1 MAKRLRAW
9 KAEYL
14 VLTRPLG
21 RAIAETGNSKSA
33 RQATFDGHFDQ
44 IGCEEGQRDRHIDL
58 ADAAFFARGDLFDI
72 SHGARD
78 DFIEPAPA
86 TSARRD
92 ELGAGLRTNRAS
104 ILRCCEFWHDN
115 LAPPFRRCLLPRNM
129 ASANDRRSTEGGAT
143 YSSSGRW
150 QMLRH
155 IRWSFR
161 QCLASGSGLAPPP
174 TDAQVIAGTIL
185 GIAGMAIDASIHRRH
200 W

>member
-21 RAIAETGNSKSA
+21 RVTAETGNSKSA
-33 RQATFDGHFDQ
+33 RQATFDGRFDQ

-86 TSARRD
+86 TSDRRD

-104 ILRCCEFWHDN
+104 ILRCCEFWHDD
-115 LAPPFRRCLLPRNM
+115 LAPPFRRCRPLAFQRSRDSRCPLYFLHAGDGTTRGSIPILSCSVPESLGRPLLG
-129 ASANDRRSTEGGAT
+129 SAYMT
-143 YSSSGRW
+143 
-150 QMLRH
+150 
-155 IRWSFR
+155 
-161 QCLASGSGLAPPP
+161 
-174 TDAQVIAGTIL
+174 
-185 GIAGMAIDASIHRRH
+185 
-200 W
+200 